1 VRAPGIEIDLATTD
15 AARALRDELRSWL
28 AEHLTDEFRV
38 PALRDPTGASGEQ
51 FELRRAWQRV
61 LHSGGWAGP
70 HWPREYGGRG
80 VSVREYAVYLLECAR
95 VGAPDPV
102 NVIGLGMV
110 GPTLI
115 AHGTPA
121 QQGHLAGILSAE
133 EIWCQL
139 FSEPDAGS
147 DLGAIS
153 TRAVPHDDG
162 GWIVNGQKVWTS
174 WGTEGDRGLLLA
186 RTGQPGFGGLSCFLI
201 DLRAEGVTARGIR
214 QVTGDSHFSEV
225 FLDGV
230 RLPAD
235 ALVGELDH
243 GWSVASGTL
252 THERTTA
259 ILPRYAT
266 TLAAAA
272 ALLEVAGRTGAT
284 GSGRDEAVRLWSQAQ
299 TMVLAGYRGL
309 AQAEDGLAAPASSL
323 IQRLRWGLLNQRIF
337 ELAADL
343 AGWAALDP
351 STPLG
356 GLLLAARGWT
366 IGGGTSQIQRNMLA
380 ERVLGLPREVKV
392 RSPAETEKPWSTPPI
407 TSHA

>member
-1 VRAPGIEIDLATTD
+1 VKASGVEVDLATT
-15 AARALRDELRSWL
+15 AEARALRDELRAWL

-51 FELRRAWQRV
+51 FALRRAWQRV
-61 LHSGGWAGP
+61 LHAGGWAGP
-70 HWPREYGGRG
+70 HWPVEYGGRG
-80 VSVREYAVYLLECAR
+80 AGLREYAVYLLECAR

-115 AHGTPA
+115 AHGTPE
-121 QQGHLAGILSAE
+121 QRKHLGGILSAE

-162 GWIVNGQKVWTS
+162 GWTVTGQKVWTS
-174 WGTEGDRGLLLA
+174 WGVEGDRGLLLA
-186 RTGQPGFGGLSCFLI
+186 RTGGPGFGGLSCFLI
-201 DLRAEGVTARGIR
+201 DLRAPGVTARGIR

-235 ALVGELDH
+235 ALVGELDQ
-243 GWSVASGTL
+243 GWAVASGTL

-272 ALLEVAGRTGAT
+272 ALLEVAGRTGTA
-284 GSGRDEAVRLWSQAQ
+284 GAGRDEAVRLWSQAQ
-299 TMVLAGYRGL
+299 TLVLAGYRGVEL
-309 AQAEDGLAAPASSL
+309 AEHGQPASAASL
-323 IQRLRWGLLNQRIF
+323 IQRLRWGVLNQRIF

-343 AGWAALDP
+343 AGWEALDP

-356 GLLLAARGWT
+356 GLLLASRGWT
-366 IGGGTSQIQRNMLA
+366 IGGGTSEIQRNMLA
-380 ERVLGLPREVKV
+380 ERVLGLPREVRARPGPV
-392 RSPAETEKPWSTPPI
+392 TA
-407 TSHA
+407 